1 MDARETMY
9 QVLTGA
15 NAVLNWGTSQK
26 TENKVR

>member
-15 NAVLNWGTSQK
+15 NAVLNWGSLQE
-26 TENKVR
+26 TENKAR